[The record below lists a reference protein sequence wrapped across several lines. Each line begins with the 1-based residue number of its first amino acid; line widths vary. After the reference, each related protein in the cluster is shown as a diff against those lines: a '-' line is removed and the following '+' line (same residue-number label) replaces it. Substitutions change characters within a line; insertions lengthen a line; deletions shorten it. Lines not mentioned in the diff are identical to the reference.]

1 MRWAGHV
8 ASKTKNRNPTVLK
21 RKNLKE
27 TDNLEDLDVNG
38 RIMLKWVV
46 KKQKCGIGFTWL

>member
-8 ASKTKNRNPTVLK
+8 AGKTQNRNLTVSK

-27 TDNLEDLDVNG
+27 TDNLEDLDVDG
-38 RIMLKWVV
+38 RITLKWVV
-46 KKQKCGIGFTWL
+46 KK

>member
-8 ASKTKNRNPTVLK
+8 ARKTQNRNPTVLK

-27 TDNLEDLDVNG
+27 IDNLEDLDVNG
-38 RIMLKWVV
+38 RIMLKWII
-46 KKQKCGIGFTWL
+46 KI